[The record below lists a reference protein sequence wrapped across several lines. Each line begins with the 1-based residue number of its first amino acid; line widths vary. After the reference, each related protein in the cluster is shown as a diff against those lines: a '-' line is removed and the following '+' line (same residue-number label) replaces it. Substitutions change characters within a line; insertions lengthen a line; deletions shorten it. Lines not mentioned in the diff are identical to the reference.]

1 MSFKISSLNI
11 RGLKNDFK
19 RNQVFHWLK
28 EQDFNICF
36 LQETHLKASLY
47 QDWLD
52 EWGEQALFSGNKTK
66 SEGVCILF
74 KSDVLIKIVK
84 HLDLITGR
92 LQVVDITHND
102 KPITLINIYGP
113 NNDDITLFNKLHEY
127 LSENEDRTFIIG
139 GDFNTVLDTT
149 LDKINGRNDTHVKC
163 REKLKSIIAVNQL
176 TDIWRIK
183 NPDSKLFSWH
193 SNHKPPIFCRLDFFL
208 LSNNIINNTVKTDVK
223 IGYKTDHSMITLS
236 LAFNKENRGPGYF
249 KLNNSLILNEKYQ
262 QNIKRTISETVN
274 FNSDTNPNILWELIK
289 GSIRN
294 ETIRFAT
301 NKKREET
308 KKEKQLNLD
317 IKTLEEQI
325 QNANNQNTIE
335 ILQNSIDNKKI
346 ELIDIIDKRINGIIV
361 RSKALT
367 VENNERNT
375 KLFANLEKK
384 RSESKIIKQLNVNG
398 RVVTSLPD
406 ILNEQKIF
414 YEHLYNKK
422 QCTNSRYNFFL
433 III

>member
-1 MSFKISSLNI
+1 MSLKLNSLNV

-52 EWGEQALFSGNKTK
+52 EWGEQAVFSGDKTN

-127 LSENEDRTFIIG
+127 FSQNEDRTFIIG
-139 GDFNTVLDTT
+139 GDFNTVIDIT

-176 TDIWRIK
+176 TDI
-183 NPDSKLFSWH
+183 
-193 SNHKPPIFCRLDFFL
+193 
-208 LSNNIINNTVKTDVK
+208 
-223 IGYKTDHSMITLS
+223 YM
-236 LAFNKENRGPGYF
+236 A
-249 KLNNSLILNEKYQ
+249 
-262 QNIKRTISETVN
+262 
-274 FNSDTNPNILWELIK
+274 
-289 GSIRN
+289 
-294 ETIRFAT
+294 
-301 NKKREET
+301 NKK
-308 KKEKQLNLD
+308 
-317 IKTLEEQI
+317 
-325 QNANNQNTIE
+325 
-335 ILQNSIDNKKI
+335 
-346 ELIDIIDKRINGIIV
+346 
-361 RSKALT
+361 
-367 VENNERNT
+367 
-375 KLFANLEKK
+375 
-384 RSESKIIKQLNVNG
+384 
-398 RVVTSLPD
+398 P
-406 ILNEQKIF
+406 
-414 YEHLYNKK
+414 
-422 QCTNSRYNFFL
+422 
-433 III
+433 